1 MTWIITAVWTNS
13 TVAVLWNFIM
23 TKKSI
28 NVSDVYFKKKMNILL
43 AILSNLRLF
52 KIVLYFLVDKKG

>member
-1 MTWIITAVWTNS
+1 MTWIITAVWKNS

-28 NVSDVYFKKKMNILL
+28 NVSDVYFLKKNSLL
-43 AILSNLRLF
+43 AILSNFRFF
-52 KIVLYFLVDKKG
+52 KIVLYFAVDKKG